1 MKLEISTSPRAT
13 WVWAQNEAEAE
24 SLREILT
31 ASHCSFSDPTGKNA
45 ESRILDLD
53 IGIVAAEGLTA
64 LKVAG
69 YSFQWHPTQHELNR
83 EPTLFGLTIKE
94 L

>member
-1 MKLEISTSPRAT
+1 MKLEISTSPRVT
-13 WVWAQNEAEAE
+13 WVWAQDPAEAG

-31 ASHCSFSDPTGKNA
+31 AAHCSYSDATGKNA

-64 LKVAG
+64 LKAAG
-69 YSFQWHPTQHELNR
+69 YSFQWHSTQHELNR
-83 EPTLFGLTIKE
+83 QPTLFGLTIE
-94 L
+94 QV